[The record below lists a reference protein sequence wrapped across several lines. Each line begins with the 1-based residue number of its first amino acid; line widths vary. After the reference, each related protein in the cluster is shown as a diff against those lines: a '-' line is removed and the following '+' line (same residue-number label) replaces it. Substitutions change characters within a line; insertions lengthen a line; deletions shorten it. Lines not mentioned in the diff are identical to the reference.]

1 MDRIPWYS
9 LFSHTGAETERLAD
23 ALSSRFELRC
33 ALTNNMNYW
42 THLHWGSP
50 LYGKVIK
57 TFSDNINAT
66 LGMGSIPPGS
76 LITLNG
82 YNRILPGWV
91 LEALRRRCA
100 LVYNIHPAPIQLYP
114 ELRGLDP
121 HRKLYEGVQS
131 GKYQFIGVVIHEV
144 DEGVDTGP
152 VAHWK
157 LKLADPS
164 WSYEELCEESH
175 ALGFEAWMEFFNGQ
189 NY

>member
-9 LFSHTGAETERLAD
+9 LFSHTGAETERLVN
-23 ALSSRFELRC
+23 ALSSHFKFEGAFTNNKNYYADLRC
-33 ALTNNMNYW
+33 EN
-42 THLHWGSP
+42 P

-57 TFSDNINAT
+57 ASANSINAA
-66 LGMGSIPPGS
+66 LGTGSWPLGS

-91 LEALRRRCA
+91 LNALHKRCA
-100 LVYNIHPAPIQLYP
+100 LVLNIHPAPIQLYP

-121 HRKLYEGVQS
+121 HRKLYDGVQS
-131 GKYQFIGVVIHEV
+131 GKYKFIGVVIHEV

-152 VAHWK
+152 IAHWK

-164 WSYEELCEESH
+164 WTYEELCEESH
-175 ALGFEAWMEFFNGQ
+175 ALGFEAWMEYFNG
-189 NY
+189 

>member
-9 LFSHTGAETERLAD
+9 LFSHTGAETERLAST
-23 ALSSRFELRC
+23 LSSRLELKGV
-33 ALTNNMNYW
+33 LTNNLSYQADLRW
-42 THLHWGSP
+42 DSP

-57 TFSDNINAT
+57 ASADHINAI
-66 LGMGSIPPGS
+66 LGCASMPLGA

-91 LEALRRRCA
+91 LESLRKRDA
-100 LVYNIHPAPIQLYP
+100 LVLNIHPAPIQLYP

-131 GKYQFIGVVIHEV
+131 GKYGFIGAVIHVV
-144 DEGVDTGP
+144 DGGVDTGP

-157 LKLADPS
+157 LKLADPG

-175 ALGFEAWMEFFNGQ
+175 ALGFEAWMEFFYGQ